1 MEIKGEEKEGEFI
14 CTCVCMKVYMY
25 ICMYVCMYVAVVYM
39 RKVANITV
47 ILLVQKCMRRV
58 CVHTLVECL
67 IFLGCD
73 CCGGGGHFCPECQR
87 RSPCTL
93 DEEME
98 CRIMRSGRAWEQ
110 G

>member
-1 MEIKGEEKEGEFI
+1 MTQEIVLLTVAIHSEHILEGVRERGGGEGRRGVEIKGEEKEGEFI

-25 ICMYVCMYVAVVYM
+25 ICMYVCMFVAVVYM

-67 IFLGCD
+67 K
-73 CCGGGGHFCPECQR
+73 
-87 RSPCTL
+87 
-93 DEEME
+93 
-98 CRIMRSGRAWEQ
+98 
-110 G
+110 

>member
-1 MEIKGEEKEGEFI
+1 MTQEIVLLTVAIHSEHILEGVRERGGGEGRRGVEIKGEEKEGEFI

-25 ICMYVCMYVAVVYM
+25 ICIYVCMFVAVVYM

-67 IFLGCD
+67 K
-73 CCGGGGHFCPECQR
+73 
-87 RSPCTL
+87 
-93 DEEME
+93 
-98 CRIMRSGRAWEQ
+98 
-110 G
+110 